1 MKRMIAAGA
10 ATGFLALT
18 LAAAPALATYPPDP
32 GGNSSQGSTTV
43 PSGGSVPFTFG
54 TTTPFLPGSTV
65 TITSVCV
72 APDGTTFAGPST
84 TATANGS
91 GLVNVSLTFTQPGV
105 CTVTATGPGNVPG
118 GIVTA
123 TAKIT
128 VTAKGGGGGGGG
140 TSGGGTTG
148 GTTGG
153 GALATTGASNNTL
166 TIAAVG
172 GGLLLA
178 GVGAVAVARRREHSN
193 S

>member
-1 MKRMIAAGA
+1 MKRLLATGA

-18 LAAAPALATYPPDP
+18 LAAAPALATYPPNP
-32 GGNSSQGSTTV
+32 GGNSNQNTNTI
-43 PSGGSVPFTFG
+43 PSGGGVDFTFG
-54 TTTPFLPGSTV
+54 TQVPFLPGATV
-65 TITSVCV
+65 TITSTCV
-72 APDGTTFAGPST
+72 APDGTVFAGPST
-84 TATANGS
+84 TATAGAN
-91 GLVNVSLTFTQPGV
+91 GLVNVSLTFTRPGV

-123 TAKIT
+123 TARVV
-128 VTAKGGGGGGGG
+128 VTASGGGTGGGG
-140 TSGGGTTG
+140 TSGG

-153 GALATTGASNNTL
+153 GALATTGANNNTL

-178 GVGAVAVARRREHSN
+178 GVGAVAVARRREQGN